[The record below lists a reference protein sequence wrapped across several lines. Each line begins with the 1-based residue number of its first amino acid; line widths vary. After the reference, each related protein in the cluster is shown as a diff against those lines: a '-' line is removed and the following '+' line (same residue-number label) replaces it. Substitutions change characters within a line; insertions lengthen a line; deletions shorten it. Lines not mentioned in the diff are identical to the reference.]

1 MSKKENKNLLLN
13 VCNIAIEAGI
23 IINEFFNRKN
33 DIFYKKDKS
42 PVTKADLASNSL
54 IIHKLKNDLDFL

>member
-23 IINEFFNRKN
+23 IINEFFNLKN

-54 IIHKLKNDLDFL
+54 IIHRLKTY

>member
-23 IINEFFNRKN
+23 IINEFFNSKTNERCSIN
-33 DIFYKKDKS
+33 WSWWNGETGI
-42 PVTKADLASNSL
+42 
-54 IIHKLKNDLDFL
+54 